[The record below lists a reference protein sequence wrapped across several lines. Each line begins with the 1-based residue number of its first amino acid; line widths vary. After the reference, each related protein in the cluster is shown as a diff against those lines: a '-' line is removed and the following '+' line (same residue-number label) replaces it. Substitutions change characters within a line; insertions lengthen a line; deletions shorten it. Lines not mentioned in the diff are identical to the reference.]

1 MTRGRALA
9 LVAALVISML
19 AFLNFDWYEISMSPN
34 GKVTNLDNFTGAM
47 AHPSVQALCVLLILE
62 LALVA
67 ISSGRLARGF
77 GISMGLTALGATVAG
92 AIGFLGRDLS
102 ALHTRINNLTNIAA
116 AHDVTAIDTT
126 ANLNGWYFLAAGA
139 LLTLFAAYWVVAL
152 KVWAPRA
159 AKPTTSIKSEYESAA
174 EPTDSISLWESQRK
188 KD

>member
-19 AFLNFDWYEISMSPN
+19 AFLNFDWYAISMSPN

-77 GISMGLTALGATVAG
+77 GISIALTALGATLAG
-92 AIGFLGRDLS
+92 AIGFFGRDLS

-126 ANLNGWYFLAAGA
+126 ANLNGWLFLAAGS
-139 LLTLFAAYWVVAL
+139 LLTLFAAYWVVGL
-152 KVWAPRA
+152 KVWAPKA
-159 AKPTTSIKSEYESAA
+159 SKPATSGTPFSEPEIEA
-174 EPTDSISLWESQRK
+174 TDSISLWESQRK

>member
-9 LVAALVISML
+9 LVAVLAISML
-19 AFLNFDWYEISMSPN
+19 AFLNFDWYAISMSPN
-34 GKVTNLDNFTGAM
+34 GKITNLDNFTGAM

-77 GISMGLTALGATVAG
+77 GFALTLTSLAATVAG
-92 AIGFLGRDLS
+92 AIGFFGRDLS

-116 AHDVTAIDTT
+116 AHDVTAIDTS
-126 ANLNGWYFLAAGA
+126 ANLNGWLFLIAGG
-139 LLTLFAAYWVVAL
+139 LLTIFATYWVVAL
-152 KVWAPRA
+152 KVWAPKA
-159 AKPTTSIKSEYESAA
+159 ARPTDASKSAEASTV
-174 EPTDSISLWESQRK
+174 EPTDSISLWESQRI